1 MAVIRM
7 GSLKMPK
14 ITLATYTK
22 GDKALGSTNIRS
34 LVEEEEPKKEKE
46 KVRNVGEV
54 QEDKGN

>member
-1 MAVIRM
+1 MAVISM

-14 ITLATYTK
+14 ITLAKYIK

-34 LVEEEEPKKEKE
+34 LVEGEEPKTEKE

-54 QEDKGN
+54 QEFKGN